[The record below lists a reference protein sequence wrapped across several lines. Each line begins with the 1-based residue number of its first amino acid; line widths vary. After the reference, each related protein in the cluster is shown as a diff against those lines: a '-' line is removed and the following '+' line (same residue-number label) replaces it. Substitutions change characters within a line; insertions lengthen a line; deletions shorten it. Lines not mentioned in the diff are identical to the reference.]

1 MEGFSDSLSY
11 PVLLITKTAQGAIG
25 PRGRRVNWY
34 FVRHGEI
41 AANIRKIYAGQSHER
56 LTEKGR
62 GQALEMADKLMNCD
76 ITEIYCS
83 PVARALETAEIIGAI
98 LGKRPI
104 LAEAFKELA
113 LGPWES
119 KSETEVQ
126 QDFPVEWQGWNN
138 RPAELV
144 LVGRETLGELLRR
157 VLKGL
162 KAIQAQNSH
171 RSVLVVTHVAIIRVL
186 LLHWQALELNLYK
199 QISIPHGK
207 IFHLKG
213 LVNSLQASPRRLPD

>member
-1 MEGFSDSLSY
+1 M
-11 PVLLITKTAQGAIG
+11 
-25 PRGRRVNWY
+25 NWY

-62 GQALEMADKLMNCD
+62 RQAREMAATLMNLGMD
-76 ITEIYCS
+76 EIYCS
-83 PVARALETAEIIGAI
+83 PVARAVETAEIIGAI
-98 LGKRPI
+98 LGKKPI
-104 LAEAFKELA
+104 LAEAFRELA
-113 LGPWES
+113 LGPWEG
-119 KSETEVQ
+119 KSETEVER
-126 QDFPVEWQGWNN
+126 DFPAEWQIWNT

-144 LVGRETLGELLRR
+144 LEERETLRELLHR
-157 VLKGL
+157 VLRGL
-162 KAIQAQNSH
+162 ELIQAQSGH

-207 IFHLKG
+207 IFHLQC
-213 LVNSLQASPRRLPD
+213 LVNSLEASPRRLPD

>member
-1 MEGFSDSLSY
+1 M
-11 PVLLITKTAQGAIG
+11 
-25 PRGRRVNWY
+25 NWY

-41 AANIRKIYAGQSHER
+41 DSNLRKIYAGQSPER

-62 GQALEMADKLMNCD
+62 RQAREMAEKLMNPGID
-76 ITEIYCS
+76 EIYCS
-83 PVARALETAEIIGAI
+83 PVARAVETAEIIGAI
-98 LGKRPI
+98 LGKKPI

-113 LGPWES
+113 LGPWEG

-126 QDFPVEWQGWNN
+126 RIFPAEWQVWNT
-138 RPAELV
+138 RPAELI
-144 LVGRETLGELLRR
+144 LEKRETLRELLQR
-157 VLKGL
+157 VLRGL
-162 KAIQAQNSH
+162 ELIQAQNGH

-207 IFHLKG
+207 IFHLEG
-213 LVNSLQASPRRLPD
+213 LGNSCEASPGRLPELRKTR